1 MAEPLRDCYAV
12 THPGIESITA
22 GELAAIGVTPGQA
35 EPGGVAFEGDARSVI
50 AANLHLRSASRILV
64 RMGSFRARTF
74 PELERHARRLP
85 WSAYVARGAAVAF
98 AVTSRKSRLYHQGA
112 IAERLLRIIGE
123 SIGEVRS
130 ADDDDAQLFV
140 VRVVRDQFTVSA
152 DSSGALL
159 HRRGYR
165 LATGKA
171 PLRETLAAAM
181 LLALRWDGSAPLVD
195 PFCGSGT
202 VPIEAALIARRIP
215 PGHARHFAFER
226 WPGADLP
233 AIERQRADAMARALP
248 RAVVP
253 ILGSDRDAG
262 AIDAAMANAERAGV
276 AGDVELRRAALS
288 DIAPPGPSGLLL
300 TNPPYGVRVGE
311 RAPLRDLYAQL
322 GNVCRRDFSG
332 WQVALLSANAE
343 LLAQTRLSFT
353 TIFETSN
360 GGLPV
365 RLAAAVA

>member
-1 MAEPLRDCYAV
+1 MAEPLHDCYAV

-22 GELAAIGVTPGQA
+22 RELAAIGITPGPA
-35 EPGGVAFEGDARSVI
+35 EPGGVAFEGDARSVV
-50 AANLHLRSASRILV
+50 AANLNLRTASRILV
-64 RMGSFRARTF
+64 RLGTFRARTF

-85 WSAYVARGAAVAF
+85 WSAYVARGAAIAF

-112 IAERLLRIIGE
+112 IAERLLRSIGE
-123 SIGEVRS
+123 SIGEARS

-140 VRVVRDQFTVSA
+140 VRVVRDEVTVSA

-159 HRRGYR
+159 HRRGDR

-181 LLALRWDGSAPLVD
+181 LLSMQWDGSAPLVD

-202 VPIEAALIARRIP
+202 VPIEAALIARRMA
-215 PGHARHFAFER
+215 PGQARHFAFER
-226 WPGADLP
+226 WPGADL
-233 AIERQRADAMARALP
+233 AAVERLRAEAAARSLP
-248 RAVVP
+248 RAMVP

-262 AIDAAMANAERAGV
+262 AIGAATANAERAGV
-276 AGDVELRRAALS
+276 AADLELRRAALS
-288 DIAPPGPSGLLL
+288 DIAPPGATGLLL

-332 WQVALLSANAE
+332 WQVALLAAHAE